1 MAITDTLSFADM
13 AGSAAKAASL
23 LKALSNEHRL
33 LVLCHL
39 AAESELTAG
48 ELVVRSGLSQSA
60 LSQHLTRLREEGLI
74 DFRREAQRLN
84 YRIAD
89 PNAERVL
96 GLLHDIYCPELGSE
110 GQPEKLIS

>member
-1 MAITDTLSFADM
+1 MTITDTLSFAAM
-13 AGSAAKAASL
+13 AENASKAASL

-39 AAESELTAG
+39 VAESELTAG

-60 LSQHLTRLREEGLI
+60 LSQHLGRLREEGLI
-74 DFRREAQRLN
+74 DFRRDAQRLH

-96 GLLHDIYCPELGSE
+96 GLLHDIYCPDLESE
-110 GQPEKLIS
+110 GEQEKVIS

>member
-1 MAITDTLSFADM
+1 MALTETFSSADM
-13 AGSAAKAASL
+13 AENVVQSASL

-39 AAESELTAG
+39 ASEGELTAG
-48 ELVVRSGLSQSA
+48 ALVERSGISQSA
-60 LSQHLTRLREEGLI
+60 LSQHLARLREEGLI
-74 DFRREAQRLN
+74 EYRREAQTLY

-96 GLLHDIYCPELGSE
+96 DLLHDIYCPGLGSG
-110 GQPEKLIS
+110 GQ